1 MENDCELAK
10 SNTLDWSDQTC
21 AVIVAHPDDET
32 LWAGGIILAHP
43 EAAWHIITLCRGSDT
58 DRAPKFKKIL
68 TAYNAAGAM
77 ADIDDGPDQTPLNL
91 ADIQEKPS
99 RKICRTTSTTASSP
113 TAPQANTPATAGTKK
128 PHKPFWTCSSQTVSA
143 RPRCGCSP
151 IRTTTDRI
159 YRNPYPPRT
168 YTIHCHRKYGRKK
181 YDLITNTYGFSAD
194 SWEARTTPKTEAF
207 WTFTSAGR
215 RQKTNLMKRSKAQ

>member
-91 ADIQEKPS
+91 ADIEKTIAKKLPDNQYNRIITHSPAGEYTRHRRHEETAQAVLDLLESNRLRASALWMFAYRDNNRQDLPQPIPAADVLYTLPQE
-99 RKICRTTSTTASSP
+99 I
-113 TAPQANTPATAGTKK
+113 
-128 PHKPFWTCSSQTVSA
+128 W
-143 RPRCGCSP
+143 
-151 IRTTTDRI
+151 
-159 YRNPYPPRT
+159 
-168 YTIHCHRKYGRKK
+168 RKK
-181 YDLITNTYGFSAD
+181 YELITNTYGFSAD
-194 SWEARTTPKTEAF
+194 SWEAKTTPKTEAF
-207 WTFTSAGR
+207 WIFTSAEGVKK
-215 RQKTNLMKRSKAQ
+215 QIYERSKTQ